1 MTPTIVQFARQK
13 YNDEYINCMNRLSEA
28 VTQYAEAT
36 LPEALINPPAD
47 ISPYLYR
54 GVTIGLRYQS
64 EHAARQVIE
73 LVDQHGVFPPVRQIP
88 LTRLVVSQAFPASLA
103 LDLTRPE
110 GVAVEA
116 LLVAVSELLSRV
128 DSEINQATVKQVEQ
142 TA

>member
-1 MTPTIVQFARQK
+1 MTPNMIQSVRQA
-13 YNDEYINCMNRLSEA
+13 YQDEYMNCMARLSEA
-28 VTQYAEAT
+28 VTAYAEAT
-36 LPEALINPPAD
+36 LPDAVRNPPVE

-73 LVDQHGVFPPVRQIP
+73 LIDQHGVFPPVRQIP
-88 LTRLVVSQAFPASLA
+88 LTRPVVSQAFPASLA
-103 LDLTRPE
+103 LDLNRPE

-128 DSEINQATVKQVEQ
+128 DSEINQATVKQAEQ